1 MLVTTS
7 PRRGVVDRALFDH
20 VVLATGH
27 QWPAQQEVRPGYYV
41 TPWPIEAL
49 AQTSPVAVGIRGS
62 SLTAVDVA
70 VVLAN
75 QHGAFVEDQDGLT
88 YRPNP
93 GTEGFKL
100 TMMSRKGLLPEADFY
115 FPVPHAPLSICT
127 EAAVE
132 ALIAR
137 GSEGLLDQAFEL
149 FWRELGETDPA
160 YVGTLAF
167 AATPEAFGEAYF
179 AERTEGDPFDRAASN
194 LIEARHN
201 HEQAITVPWRD
212 AILRMHEVVAAI
224 VPHLT
229 DRDFDRFNR
238 HLKPV
243 FVDNYASVPHVS
255 IERMLAL
262 HAAGKLG
269 LLALGDDYRLDTHRP
284 EGGVVLDLHGQR
296 RHLPV
301 FIEATGQRPLSAIQF
316 PFLSLIEQG
325 VVRDA
330 PANDPTSS
338 PRGLQIDD
346 RFRVVA
352 EGLPRD
358 RLFCL
363 SLPFIMGR
371 HPFVQ
376 GITSSHAMG
385 LVVGQALAEAVG
397 RPPSV
402 EIASIAEAA

>member
-1 MLVTTS
+1 MTSIAFVGAGPTTLYTLASLLRHVGPDVSITVFEEQRVAGAGSPYRPDWNDPAMLSNIASFEIPPVSETLLDWLVNLPDQERAGLGIAREDLNERAFYPRVVLGQYFRDQLDKLVQRGREAGAVIRLQTGCSVLDVSVEEGGMLVTTS

-179 AERTEGDPFDRAASN
+179 AERTEGDPFDRA
-194 LIEARHN
+194 L
-201 HEQAITVPWRD
+201 
-212 AILRMHEVVAAI
+212 VA
-224 VPHLT
+224 
-229 DRDFDRFNR
+229 
-238 HLKPV
+238 
-243 FVDNYASVPHVS
+243 
-255 IERMLAL
+255 
-262 HAAGKLG
+262 
-269 LLALGDDYRLDTHRP
+269 
-284 EGGVVLDLHGQR
+284 
-296 RHLPV
+296 
-301 FIEATGQRPLSAIQF
+301 
-316 PFLSLIEQG
+316 
-325 VVRDA
+325 
-330 PANDPTSS
+330 
-338 PRGLQIDD
+338 
-346 RFRVVA
+346 
-352 EGLPRD
+352 
-358 RLFCL
+358 
-363 SLPFIMGR
+363 
-371 HPFVQ
+371 
-376 GITSSHAMG
+376 
-385 LVVGQALAEAVG
+385 QALVEPLTLLTHDAKLAPYGSAV
-397 RPPSV
+397 RV
-402 EIASIAEAA
+402 A